1 MNLGS
6 KYFSSTREFYVF
18 TTMLYQFACPMVYLT
33 YAYTRMSVKMSK
45 SESFV
50 AISAIL
56 GSGEAGSPICDH
68 ENIAGK

>member
-1 MNLGS
+1 
-6 KYFSSTREFYVF
+6 
-18 TTMLYQFACPMVYLT
+18 
-33 YAYTRMSVKMSK
+33 MSVKMSK